1 MSDGAKSKSGKV
13 IQQTGAST
21 SLSLI
26 NQVHSSPDSSGNPFM
41 AGFAI
46 KDCNG

>member
-1 MSDGAKSKSGKV
+1 MNGFFFFMIETYCENGF
-13 IQQTGAST
+13 
-21 SLSLI
+21 
-26 NQVHSSPDSSGNPFM
+26 HSPDRSGNPFM